1 MFKSQSNIGEDYK
14 ETFTYRVILTEIQSY
29 YFKTKFIHTYIEE
42 AVDNGVC
49 AYMFTL
55 RIPFVS
61 PYEFRAATTFLKAYQ
76 ARTCA
81 GGCIRLHS
89 QR

>member
-14 ETFTYRVILTEIQSY
+14 ETFTYGVILTEIQSY

-49 AYMFTL
+49 VYL
-55 RIPFVS
+55 
-61 PYEFRAATTFLKAYQ
+61 
-76 ARTCA
+76 
-81 GGCIRLHS
+81 LHS
-89 QR
+89 GYLSYPHTNFVPQQLS